1 MDINEYIKMKE
12 TKINLADYEPS
23 GAGALGESYISKIN
37 PNILLK
43 LYSRE
48 REQMG
53 YDEHERACK
62 VYQIGVSC
70 PAPGELVRTE
80 EGLLGIQFRRIVG
93 KKSYARALSEHPERL
108 EEYAA
113 RFAEE
118 CKRLHSIRP
127 EPGIFPTAKEQC
139 LSHIR
144 LNQFLSDEEKAGLER
159 YVGNLPDA
167 DTALHGDL
175 HYGNIIFT
183 EDGRQYFID
192 LGNFCTGTPL
202 FDLAIIYRQTCLMP
216 EPFIKENYHINA
228 ATARDFWRA
237 FVPHYFGPDARIEE
251 VEAMLKP
258 YNTLR
263 SIAVEQALG
272 EYRPAIR
279 PALREMIQST
289 QIASAYSSK
298 NNRTRRPSPPAP
310 TLNLLSSP
318 PEKKNEHVKN

>member
-1 MDINEYIKMKE
+1 MNETIINIG
-12 TKINLADYEPS
+12 DYEAV
-23 GAGALGESYISKIN
+23 GGGFLGESYICKSD

-53 YDEHERACK
+53 YDEYEKACK
-62 VYQIGVSC
+62 VYRIGVPC

-80 EGLLGIQFRRIVG
+80 EGLLGILFRRIVG

-118 CKRLHSIRP
+118 SKKLHAIRP
-127 EPGIFPTAKEQC
+127 EPGLFPTAKEQC

-144 LNQFLSDEEKAGLER
+144 LDKFLSDEEKAGMER
-159 YVGNLPDA
+159 YVDNLPDT

-183 EDGRQYFID
+183 EDGQQYFID
-192 LGNFCTGTPL
+192 LGDFCIGSPL
-202 FDLAIIYRQTCLMP
+202 FDLAIVYWQTCCMP
-216 EPFIKENYHINA
+216 ETFIKENYHID
-228 ATARDFWRA
+228 ATTAKAFWCA
-237 FVPHYFGPDARIEE
+237 FVQQYFGSGTNIKEI
-251 VEAMLKP
+251 EAMLEP

-263 SIAVEQALG
+263 TIAIEQSLN

-279 PALREMIQST
+279 QALREMIK
-289 QIASAYSSK
+289 ASQ
-298 NNRTRRPSPPAP
+298 
-310 TLNLLSSP
+310 
-318 PEKKNEHVKN
+318 KKD

>member
-1 MDINEYIKMKE
+1 MNE
-12 TKINLADYEPS
+12 TRINLADYEPS
-23 GAGALGESYISKIN
+23 GAGALGESYISKKD

-53 YDEHERACK
+53 LDEYERACK
-62 VYQIGVSC
+62 VYSIGVPC
-70 PAPGELVRTE
+70 PAPGELVRTG

-93 KKSYARALSEHPERL
+93 KKSYARALSEHPERM

-118 CKRLHSIRP
+118 CRRLHAIQP
-127 EPGIFPTAKEQC
+127 EPGLFPTAKEQC
-139 LSHIR
+139 LTHIR
-144 LNQFLSDEEKAGLER
+144 LDKFLSDEEKAALAR
-159 YVGNLPDA
+159 YVGGLPDA

-183 EDGRQYFID
+183 DDGRQYFID
-192 LGNFCTGTPL
+192 LGDFCTGSPL
-202 FDLAIIYRQTCLMP
+202 FDLAIVYRQTCLMP

-228 ATARDFWRA
+228 ATARAFWRA
-237 FVPHYFGPDARIEE
+237 FVPRYFGPDAVIEE
-251 VEAMLKP
+251 VEAMLEP

-263 SIAVEQALG
+263 SLALEQSLG

-279 PALREMIQST
+279 PAL
-289 QIASAYSSK
+289 
-298 NNRTRRPSPPAP
+298 
-310 TLNLLSSP
+310 
-318 PEKKNEHVKN
+318 KKLMGS